1 MSERSVNCTIAVDT
15 MGSDLGPTE
24 FIRGLYYAI
33 EDLKLECN
41 FILVGNERLLRRL
54 LKVRTIELDP
64 SRIQIHNST
73 QVIGMDEKPIQA
85 IKSKKDSSMVQAVQ
99 LLKEG
104 TAQAVLSCG
113 NTGALMAC
121 GTLKM
126 RPIPGIDRP
135 ALATIIPTKD
145 KPFVLVD
152 VGANPEST
160 AENLVHNAVLGS
172 NYAKAALNLKTPK
185 VALLTIGTEEGKGNS
200 LINEA
205 HKRLQKINGVIN
217 YVGPIEGFQLFE
229 GEIDVV
235 VCDGFVGNIVLKTSE
250 ALFKFIGNTIK
261 EELLKNTTRKIGAA
275 LTAPAFK
282 EIKKRL
288 GPDQHA
294 GAPLLG
300 LKGNILKSH
309 GSSSFVAI
317 GNALRIAQQVV
328 AHDMIDS
335 IGAEIIQA
343 NNLIKPLA
351 VEDASTAESL

>member
-33 EDLKLECN
+33 EELKLDCN
-41 FILVGNERLLRRL
+41 YILVGNQRLLRRL
-54 LKVRTIELDP
+54 LDVRKLNVEP
-64 SRIQIHNST
+64 GRIRIHNTT

-85 IKSKKDSSMVQAVQ
+85 LKSKKDSSMVQAIN

-104 TAQAVLSCG
+104 EAQAVLSCG
-113 NTGALMAC
+113 NTGALMAG

-126 RPIPGIDRP
+126 RPIPGVERP
-135 ALATIIPTKD
+135 ALATIVPTKE
-145 KPFVLVD
+145 KPFVLLD
-152 VGANPEST
+152 VGANPESS
-160 AENLVHNAVLGS
+160 AKQLMHNAVLGS
-172 NYAKAALNLKTPK
+172 NYAKAALNVAQPK
-185 VALLTIGTEEGKGNS
+185 VALLTIGTEEGKGTT

-205 HKRLQKINGVIN
+205 HRQLQQINGVIN

-229 GEIDVV
+229 GKIDVV

-250 ALFKFIGNTIK
+250 ALFTFIGSTIK

-282 EIKKRL
+282 AIKKRF

-300 LKGNILKSH
+300 LRGNILKSH
-309 GSSSFVAI
+309 GSSTYVAI
-317 GNALRIAQQVV
+317 GNALRIARQVV

-335 IGAEIIQA
+335 IGEQIIRA
-343 NNLIKPLA
+343 NERIKTP
-351 VEDASTAESL
+351 SAESISVAD